1 MQHAGMVAA
10 VCCLLRNLVD
20 RASRSSDQLARV
32 HGIQMFRLVAD
43 RNMGNSVGRQIQSE
57 KDAVMKAKATLSP
70 FLITLLIL

>member
-1 MQHAGMVAA
+1 
-10 VCCLLRNLVD
+10 
-20 RASRSSDQLARV
+20 
-32 HGIQMFRLVAD
+32 MFRLVAD